1 MSERFVS
8 DFEVLVR
15 FTAAAITGLV
25 SIDPDGQW
33 TAQDIARQAVDIA
46 LESQLEMKRRKN
58 DKDKKSGDGATGS
71 GFSAAMPA
79 GGSSGNPRRVPR
91 GVEESS

>member
-25 SIDPDGQW
+25 STDPDGEW
-33 TAQDIARQAVDIA
+33 TATDIAKQALDIA
-46 LESQLEMKRRKN
+46 LESQLEMKRRKS
-58 DKDKKSGDGATGS
+58 DKDKKSGDGVTGS
-71 GFSAAMPA
+71 GFAAAMPA
-79 GGSSGNPRRVPR
+79 GGTPGHPRRVPR
-91 GVEESS
+91 RLEESS